1 MVDRFDEE
9 RGVTSMARTTGYTAA
24 IVARMV
30 ARGEI
35 REKGVLPPETAVG
48 KVFERFVSEL
58 EDREVRIQETSR
70 IKD

>member
-1 MVDRFDEE
+1 
-9 RGVTSMARTTGYTAA
+9 MARTTGYTAA

-35 REKGVLPPETAVG
+35 GERGVVPPETAVV
-48 KVFERFVSEL
+48 KVFKRFLSEL
-58 EDREVRIQETSR
+58 ENRGVGIQETSR